1 MTVEVKEIIKQNAIE
16 TAEDDMPRK
25 LQSSG
30 ISSEIDFLKR
40 IKLRAQILTSAA
52 SLVGTVNKLS
62 DDDIAAV
69 SFESKED
76 KRKKEYY
83 AKLIKVYNASVA
95 PAAANTGIY
104 TPDETTAKLQAKMK
118 LSYLYSI
125 YGMKDLYELACD
137 LSQVQRVQESNEE
150 IKGLSTSIF
159 T

>member
-1 MTVEVKEIIKQNAIE
+1 MTVEVKEIVKQNAIE

-30 ISSEIDFLKR
+30 ISSEIDFLKK
-40 IKLRAQILTSAA
+40 IKLRAQILHANESIGAD
-52 SLVGTVNKLS
+52 NKLS
-62 DDDIAAV
+62 VDDIEAV

-76 KRKKEYY
+76 KRKKCYY

-104 TPDETTAKLQAKMK
+104 TADETTAKLQAKMK

-137 LSQVQRVQESNEE
+137 LSQVERVQESNEE
-150 IKGLSTSIF
+150 IKGLSSSIF
-159 T
+159 K

>member
-1 MTVEVKEIIKQNAIE
+1 
-16 TAEDDMPRK
+16 MPRK

-40 IKLRAQILTSAA
+40 IKLRTQILHANEGLTD
-52 SLVGTVNKLS
+52 KLS
-62 DDDIAAV
+62 VDDIAAV

-76 KRKKEYY
+76 KRKKGYY
-83 AKLIKVYNASVA
+83 AKLITVYNKSVA
-95 PAAANTGIY
+95 PLTTPAAPNPA
-104 TPDETTAKLQAKMK
+104 EVKAKLEAKMK

-137 LSQVQRVQESNEE
+137 LSQVERVQESNEE

>member
-1 MTVEVKEIIKQNAIE
+1 MTVEVKEIVKQNAIE

-40 IKLRAQILTSAA
+40 IKLRAQILA
-52 SLVGTVNKLS
+52 SNETLTEKLS
-62 DDDIAAV
+62 VDDIAAV

-76 KRKKEYY
+76 KRKKGYY
-83 AKLIKVYNASVA
+83 AKLITVYNKSVA
-95 PAAANTGIY
+95 HADPLN
-104 TPDETTAKLQAKMK
+104 PDEVKAKLEAKMK

-137 LSQVQRVQESNEE
+137 LSQVERVQESNEE
-150 IKGLSTSIF
+150 IKGLSKSIF

>member
-1 MTVEVKEIIKQNAIE
+1 MTVEVKEIVKQNAIE

-40 IKLRAQILTSAA
+40 IKLRAQILA
-52 SLVGTVNKLS
+52 SNETLTTKLS
-62 DDDIAAV
+62 ADDISAV

-76 KRKKEYY
+76 KRKKGYY
-83 AKLIKVYNASVA
+83 AKLITVYNKSVA
-95 PAAANTGIY
+95 PLTTPAAPNPA
-104 TPDETTAKLQAKMK
+104 EVKAKLEAKMK

-137 LSQVQRVQESNEE
+137 LSQVERVQESNEE
-150 IKGLSTSIF
+150 IKGLSKSIF

>member
-40 IKLRAQILTSAA
+40 IKLRAQILA
-52 SLVGTVNKLS
+52 SNETLTTKLS
-62 DDDIAAV
+62 ADDISAV

-76 KRKKEYY
+76 KRKKGYY
-83 AKLIKVYNASVA
+83 AKLINVYNASVA
-95 PAAANTGIY
+95 HADPLNAAAVK
-104 TPDETTAKLQAKMK
+104 AKLEAKMK

-137 LSQVQRVQESNEE
+137 LSQVERVQESNEE
-150 IKGLSTSIF
+150 IKGLSKSIF

>member
-1 MTVEVKEIIKQNAIE
+1 MTVEVKEIVKQNAIE

-40 IKLRAQILTSAA
+40 IKLRAQILASAPA
-52 SLVGTVNKLS
+52 LTTAGTPLS
-62 DDDIAAV
+62 ADDIAAV

-76 KRKKEYY
+76 KRKKGYY
-83 AKLIKVYNASVA
+83 AKLIKVYNDSV
-95 PAAANTGIY
+95 
-104 TPDETTAKLQAKMK
+104 ETDTAKVSAVNKLQAKMK

-137 LSQVQRVQESNEE
+137 LSQVERVQESNEE

>member
-1 MTVEVKEIIKQNAIE
+1 MTVEVKEIVKQNAIE

-40 IKLRAQILTSAA
+40 IKLRAQILASAPA
-52 SLVGTVNKLS
+52 LTTAGTPLS
-62 DDDIAAV
+62 ADDISAV

-76 KRKKEYY
+76 KRKKGYY
-83 AKLIKVYNASVA
+83 AKLIKVYNESV
-95 PAAANTGIY
+95 
-104 TPDETTAKLQAKMK
+104 ETDVAKVTAVNKLQAKMK

-137 LSQVQRVQESNEE
+137 LSQVERVQESNEE
-150 IKGLSTSIF
+150 IKGLSKSIF
-159 T
+159 P

>member
-1 MTVEVKEIIKQNAIE
+1 MTVEVKEIVKQNAIE
-16 TAEDDMPRK
+16 TAEDDMPKK

-40 IKLRAQILTSAA
+40 IKLRAQILA
-52 SLVGTVNKLS
+52 SNETLTDKLS
-62 DDDIAAV
+62 VDDIAAV

-76 KRKKEYY
+76 KRKKGYY
-83 AKLIKVYNASVA
+83 AKLITVYNKSVA
-95 PAAANTGIY
+95 PLTTPAAPNPA
-104 TPDETTAKLQAKMK
+104 EVKAKLEAKMK

-137 LSQVQRVQESNEE
+137 LSQVERVQESNEE

>member
-16 TAEDDMPRK
+16 TAEDDMPKK

-40 IKLRAQILTSAA
+40 IKLRAQILHANESIGAD
-52 SLVGTVNKLS
+52 NKLS
-62 DDDIAAV
+62 VDDIEAV

-76 KRKKEYY
+76 KRKKGYY
-83 AKLIKVYNASVA
+83 AKLITVYNKSVA
-95 PAAANTGIY
+95 PITNPAV
-104 TPDETTAKLQAKMK
+104 PDAGEVAAKLQAKMK

-137 LSQVQRVQESNEE
+137 LSQVERVQESNEE
-150 IKGLSTSIF
+150 IKGLSSSIF
-159 T
+159 K

>member
-1 MTVEVKEIIKQNAIE
+1 MTVEVKEIVKQNAIE

-40 IKLRAQILTSAA
+40 IKLRAQILASAPA
-52 SLVGTVNKLS
+52 LTTAGTPLS
-62 DDDIAAV
+62 ADDISAV

-76 KRKKEYY
+76 KRKKGYY
-83 AKLIKVYNASVA
+83 AKLIKVYNESVETDITKVT
-95 PAAANTGIY
+95 AAK
-104 TPDETTAKLQAKMK
+104 KLEAKMK

-137 LSQVQRVQESNEE
+137 LSQVERVQESNEE

>member
-1 MTVEVKEIIKQNAIE
+1 MTVEVKEIVKQNAIE
-16 TAEDDMPRK
+16 TAEDDLPRK
-25 LQSSG
+25 LQNSG

-76 KRKKEYY
+76 KRKKSYY
-83 AKLIKVYNASVA
+83 SKLITVYNSSVA
-95 PAAANTGIY
+95 PLTTPAAPNPA
-104 TPDETTAKLQAKMK
+104 EVKAKLEAKMK

-137 LSQVQRVQESNEE
+137 LSQVERVQESNEE

>member
-16 TAEDDMPRK
+16 TAEDDMPKK

-40 IKLRAQILTSAA
+40 IKLRAQILNANVVLTAA
-52 SLVGTVNKLS
+52 GKALS
-62 DDDIAAV
+62 VDDIEAV

-76 KRKKEYY
+76 KRKKGYY
-83 AKLIKVYNASVA
+83 AKLIKVYNDSVETD
-95 PAAANTGIY
+95 AAKV
-104 TPDETTAKLQAKMK
+104 TAAKKLEAKMK

-137 LSQVQRVQESNEE
+137 LSQVERVQESNEE

>member
-1 MTVEVKEIIKQNAIE
+1 MTVEVKEIVKQNAIE
-16 TAEDDMPRK
+16 TAEDDMPKK

-52 SLVGTVNKLS
+52 SLAGGANKLS
-62 DDDIAAV
+62 ADDIAAV

-83 AKLIKVYNASVA
+83 AKLIGVYNKSVA
-95 PAAANTGIY
+95 PIVDPLNV
-104 TPDETTAKLQAKMK
+104 DEVAAKLQAKMK

-137 LSQVQRVQESNEE
+137 LSQVERVQESNEE
-150 IKGLSTSIF
+150 IKGLSKSIF

>member
-16 TAEDDMPRK
+16 TAEDDMPKK

-40 IKLRAQILTSAA
+40 IKLRAQILASAPA
-52 SLVGTVNKLS
+52 LTTAGTPLS
-62 DDDIAAV
+62 ADDISAV

-76 KRKKEYY
+76 KRKKGYY
-83 AKLIKVYNASVA
+83 AKLIKVYNDSV
-95 PAAANTGIY
+95 
-104 TPDETTAKLQAKMK
+104 ETDVAKVTAVNKLQAKMK

-137 LSQVQRVQESNEE
+137 LSQVERVQESNEE

>member
-40 IKLRAQILTSAA
+40 IKLRAQILA
-52 SLVGTVNKLS
+52 SNETLTTKLS
-62 DDDIAAV
+62 ADDISAV

-76 KRKKEYY
+76 KRKKGYY
-83 AKLIKVYNASVA
+83 AKLIKVYNDSV
-95 PAAANTGIY
+95 
-104 TPDETTAKLQAKMK
+104 ETDVAKVTAVNKLQAKMK

-137 LSQVQRVQESNEE
+137 LSQVERVQESNEE

>member
-16 TAEDDMPRK
+16 TAEDDMPKK

-40 IKLRAQILTSAA
+40 IKLRAQILNANVVLTAA
-52 SLVGTVNKLS
+52 GKALS
-62 DDDIAAV
+62 VDDIEAV

-76 KRKKEYY
+76 KRKKGYY
-83 AKLIKVYNASVA
+83 AKLITVYDVSVA
-95 PAAANTGIY
+95 PAAAGTGIL
-104 TPDETTAKLQAKMK
+104 TGAETTAILQAKMK

-137 LSQVQRVQESNEE
+137 LSQVERVQESCD
-150 IKGLSTSIF
+150 LSQVERVQGN
-159 T
+159 

>member
-1 MTVEVKEIIKQNAIE
+1 MTVEVKEIVKQNAIE
-16 TAEDDMPRK
+16 TAEDDVPRK

-40 IKLRAQILTSAA
+40 IKLRAQILNANVVLTAA
-52 SLVGTVNKLS
+52 GKALS
-62 DDDIAAV
+62 VDDIEAV

-76 KRKKEYY
+76 KRKKGYY
-83 AKLIKVYNASVA
+83 AKLIKVYNDSVETDITKVT
-95 PAAANTGIY
+95 AAK
-104 TPDETTAKLQAKMK
+104 KLEAKMK

-137 LSQVQRVQESNEE
+137 LSQVERVQESNEE

-159 T
+159 G

>member
-16 TAEDDMPRK
+16 PAEDDMPRK
-25 LQSSG
+25 LQSSN

-40 IKLRAQILTSAA
+40 IKLRAQILHANEGLTD
-52 SLVGTVNKLS
+52 KLS
-62 DDDIAAV
+62 VDDIAAV

-76 KRKKEYY
+76 RRKKGYY
-83 AKLIKVYNASVA
+83 AKLITVYNKSVA
-95 PAAANTGIY
+95 PLTTPAAPNPA
-104 TPDETTAKLQAKMK
+104 EVKAKLEAKMK

-137 LSQVQRVQESNEE
+137 LSQVERVQESNEE

>member
-16 TAEDDMPRK
+16 TAEDDIPRK

-40 IKLRAQILTSAA
+40 INLRAQILNANVALTAAGKALSA
-52 SLVGTVNKLS
+52 
-62 DDDIAAV
+62 DDIAAV
-69 SFESKED
+69 GFESKED
-76 KRKKEYY
+76 KRKKGYY
-83 AKLIKVYNASVA
+83 AKLIKVYNESV
-95 PAAANTGIY
+95 
-104 TPDETTAKLQAKMK
+104 ETDVAKVSAVNKLQAKMK

-125 YGMKDLYELACD
+125 YGLKDLYELACD
-137 LSQVQRVQESNEE
+137 LSQVERVQESNEE

>member
-40 IKLRAQILTSAA
+40 IKLRAQILASAPA
-52 SLVGTVNKLS
+52 LTAAGTPLS
-62 DDDIAAV
+62 ADDIAAV
-69 SFESKED
+69 GFESKED
-76 KRKKEYY
+76 KRKKGYY
-83 AKLIKVYNASVA
+83 AKLINVYNASVVA
-95 PAAANTGIY
+95 IADPTNVAAVK
-104 TPDETTAKLQAKMK
+104 AKLEAKMK

-137 LSQVQRVQESNEE
+137 LSQVERVQESNEE

>member
-1 MTVEVKEIIKQNAIE
+1 MTVEVKEIVKQNAIE

-40 IKLRAQILTSAA
+40 IKLRAQILA
-52 SLVGTVNKLS
+52 SNETLTTKLS
-62 DDDIAAV
+62 ADDISAV

-76 KRKKEYY
+76 KRKKGYY
-83 AKLIKVYNASVA
+83 AKLINVYNASVA
-95 PAAANTGIY
+95 HADPLNAAAVK
-104 TPDETTAKLQAKMK
+104 AKLEAKMK

-137 LSQVQRVQESNEE
+137 LSQVERVQESNEE
-150 IKGLSTSIF
+150 IKGLSSSIF
-159 T
+159 TL